1 MEAAENDQN
10 RSLQNVVGFLRLE
23 LSRGRIR
30 SAEAVRGG
38 GEIRVTA
45 PIEYGRIRPAGAI
58 EHGKIRPSR
67 MI

>member
-10 RSLQNVVGFLRLE
+10 RSLQNVVGFSRLE

-45 PIEYGRIRPAGAI
+45 PIER
-58 EHGKIRPSR
+58 GKTLPS
-67 MI
+67 

>member
-45 PIEYGRIRPAGAI
+45 PIER
-58 EHGKIRPSR
+58 GKILPS
-67 MI
+67 